1 MELDTYLEKINYG
14 YDGIIRDIIFCDK
27 LENVKIIATVR
38 NEKNDWIILEIFIK
52 KIQEG
57 RFNIFKNRC
66 YNVIYDGIKYY
77 KMSGLHYIN
86 LDSPNTIEELKN
98 IETFKES
105 DLYFISTNID
115 FSIQPY
121 DQNVKTADTSN

>member
-1 MELDTYLEKINYG
+1 MN
-14 YDGIIRDIIFCDK
+14 
-27 LENVKIIATVR
+27 
-38 NEKNDWIILEIFIK
+38 
-52 KIQEG
+52 
-57 RFNIFKNRC
+57 
-66 YNVIYDGIKYY
+66 
-77 KMSGLHYIN
+77 GLHYIN

-121 DQNVKTADTSN
+121 DPNIYE